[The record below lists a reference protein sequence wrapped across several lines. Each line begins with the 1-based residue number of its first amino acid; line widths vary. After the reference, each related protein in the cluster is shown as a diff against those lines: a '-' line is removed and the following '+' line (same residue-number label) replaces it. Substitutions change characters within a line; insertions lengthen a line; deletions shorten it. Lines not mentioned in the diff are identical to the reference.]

1 MLKIGII
8 GLGDIAQKAYL
19 PVIGKKNVEIHL
31 CTRNED
37 TLRRVGEQYRIK
49 NRHTSLESL
58 INSGITGAFVHAP
71 TAAHENLVEQLLS
84 HNIHVYVDKPIT
96 YDYSSSE
103 KLAALADK
111 KKLLLTVGFNR
122 RYAPAYQK
130 LKELRNP
137 NMIIMQKNR
146 RSLPGDVRTFLFD
159 DFIHVIDTIL
169 YLFPYPIEKIA
180 VAGKVKEAKLYQVVV
195 QLTSADGA
203 IALGIMNRD
212 SGMVEERLEV
222 FTSGEKRAVRNLA
235 DVVIHQDKNETRLG
249 PDDWETTLHRRGFE
263 QIVETFLQA
272 LASTSPTLDNRDAL
286 LTHKI
291 CEQVVAKLMRPGE
304 GQAD

>member
-19 PVIGKKNVEIHL
+19 PIIGEKKVEAHL
-31 CTRNED
+31 YTRNAE
-37 TLRRVGEQYRIK
+37 TLRQLGERYRIE
-49 NRHTSLESL
+49 NRHNSLESL
-58 INSGITGAFVHAP
+58 MNSGITGAFVHAP

-84 HNIHVYVDKPIT
+84 RNIHVYVDKPIT

-103 KLAALADK
+103 KLVALAEK

-130 LKELRNP
+130 LKELQNP

-146 RSLPGDVRTFLFD
+146 KALPGDVRTFIFD
-159 DFIHVIDTIL
+159 DFIHVIDTLL
-169 YLFPYPIEKIA
+169 YLFPYPIEKL
-180 VAGKVKEAKLYQVVV
+180 VVTGKKKEARLYQVVV
-195 QLTSADGA
+195 QFTSPDGDTA
-203 IALGIMNRD
+203 IGIMNRD
-212 SGMVEERLEV
+212 SGTVEERLEV
-222 FTSGEKRAVRNLA
+222 FTSGEKRVVYNFS
-235 DVVIHQDKNETRLG
+235 DVVVYQDKNETRLRSN
-249 PDDWETTLHRRGFE
+249 DWETTLHRRGVE

-272 LASTSPTLDNRDAL
+272 LALNSPSLEYRGAL

-291 CEQVVAKLMRPGE
+291 CEQVVEKLNP
-304 GQAD
+304 A

>member
-19 PVIGKKNVEIHL
+19 PVIGEKKVEAHL
-31 CTRNED
+31 FTRNEV
-37 TLRRVGEQYRIK
+37 TLQRLGEQYRIE
-49 NRHTSLESL
+49 NRHNSLESL
-58 INSGITGAFVHAP
+58 MNSGITGAFVHAP

-84 HNIHVYVDKPIT
+84 RNIHVYVDKPIT

-103 KLAALADK
+103 KLVALAEK

-130 LKELRNP
+130 LKELQNP

-146 RSLPGDVRTFLFD
+146 KALPGNVRTFIFD
-159 DFIHVIDTIL
+159 DFIHVIDTLL
-169 YLFPYPIEKIA
+169 YLFPYPIEKL
-180 VAGKVKEAKLYQVVV
+180 VVTGKKKEARLYQVVV
-195 QLTSADGA
+195 QFTSPDGDTA
-203 IALGIMNRD
+203 IGIMNRD
-212 SGMVEERLEV
+212 SGTVEERLEV
-222 FTSGEKRAVRNLA
+222 FTSGEKRVVYNFS
-235 DVVIHQDKNETRLG
+235 DVVVYQDKNETRLRSN
-249 PDDWETTLHRRGFE
+249 DWETTLHRRGFE

-272 LASTSPTLDNRDAL
+272 LALNSPSLEYRGAL

-291 CEQVVAKLMRPGE
+291 CEQVVEKLNP
-304 GQAD
+304 A

>member
-19 PVIGKKNVEIHL
+19 PIIGEKKVKAHL
-31 CTRNED
+31 YTRNAE
-37 TLRRVGEQYRIK
+37 TLRQLGEQYRIE
-49 NRHTSLESL
+49 NRHNSLESL
-58 INSGITGAFVHAP
+58 MNSGITGAFVHAP

-84 HNIHVYVDKPIT
+84 RNIHVYVDKPIT

-103 KLAALADK
+103 KLVALAEK

-130 LKELRNP
+130 LKELQNP

-146 RSLPGDVRTFLFD
+146 KALPGDVRTFIFD
-159 DFIHVIDTIL
+159 DFIHVIDTLL
-169 YLFPYPIEKIA
+169 YLFPYPIEKL
-180 VAGKVKEAKLYQVVV
+180 VVTGKKKEARLYQVVV
-195 QLTSADGA
+195 QFTSPDGDTA
-203 IALGIMNRD
+203 IGIMNRD
-212 SGMVEERLEV
+212 GGTVEERLEV
-222 FTSGEKRAVRNLA
+222 FTSGEKRVVYNFS
-235 DVVIHQDKNETRLG
+235 DVVVYQDKNETRLRSN
-249 PDDWETTLHRRGFE
+249 DWETTLHRRGFE

-272 LASTSPTLDNRDAL
+272 LALNSPSLEYRGAL

-291 CEQVVAKLMRPGE
+291 CEQVVEKLNP
-304 GQAD
+304 A

>member
-84 HNIHVYVDKPIT
+84 NNIHVYVDKPIT

-146 RSLPGDVRTFLFD
+146 RSLPGDVRTFIFD

-169 YLFPYPIEKIA
+169 YLFPYPIERL
-180 VAGKVKEAKLYQVVV
+180 VVTGKKKESKLYQVVA
-195 QLTSADGA
+195 QFTSPAGDTA
-203 IALGIMNRD
+203 VGIMNRD
-212 SGMVEERLEV
+212 SGTVEERLEV
-222 FTSGEKRAVRNLA
+222 FTSGEKRVVRNLA

-291 CEQVVAKLMRPGE
+291 CEQVVAKLLRPGE

>member
-19 PVIGKKNVEIHL
+19 PVIGKKMVEAHL
-31 CTRNED
+31 YSRNKD
-37 TLRRVGEQYRIK
+37 TLQNLGEQYRIN
-49 NRHTSLESL
+49 NRHHSLESL

-71 TAAHENLVEQLLS
+71 TGAHEDLVAQLLS

-103 KLAALADK
+103 KLLALAEK
-111 KKLLLTVGFNR
+111 KKLFLTVGFNR

-130 LKELRNP
+130 LKELPNP

-146 RSLPGDVRTFLFD
+146 RSLPGDVRTFIFD

-169 YLFPYPIEKIA
+169 YLFQHPIEKL
-180 VAGKVKEAKLYQVVV
+180 VVTGKKRETRLYHVVV
-195 QLTSADGA
+195 QFTAANGA

-212 SGMVEERLEV
+212 GGTIEEKVEV
-222 FTSGEKRAVRNLA
+222 FSSGEKRVVHNFS
-235 DVVIHQDKNETRLG
+235 DVVIHENKNETRLG
-249 PDDWETTLHRRGFE
+249 SGDWETTLHKRGFE

-272 LASTSPTLDNRDAL
+272 L
-286 LTHKI
+286 
-291 CEQVVAKLMRPGE
+291 V
-304 GQAD
+304 